1 MSSAAQN
8 TTDGSA
14 DRTSPSAATRA
25 AGISLFTATCIVV
38 ANMIGTGIFT
48 SLGFQVS
55 TLPSGFPIVLLWLI
69 GGLCALCGALAY
81 GELAATFPRSG
92 GEYHFLSVIFHPAL
106 GFLAGWISITVGFAA
121 PIALAA
127 MAFGKYLNTVF
138 PALSPVSLS
147 LAVVALVTA
156 IHLRGIGLGSA
167 FQNVATLLKVLL
179 LVVLIGAGFLVKDP
193 QPVSILPVPGDGAL
207 LMSAPFAVSL
217 IYVMYAYSGW
227 NASTY
232 IVGEVRDPARTVPLS
247 IALGTLLVTI
257 LYVGVNAVFLRTTP
271 LSEMAGKV
279 EVAHVAA
286 VHIFGDA
293 GGRIMAGLICA
304 GLISSVSAMT
314 WVGPRVAMTMGQDW
328 RALSVLARTTPSGVP
343 AIAVLLQSAIVG
355 VLLITSSFAWVLTYV
370 QFSLQLCSFLTVLG
384 LLVLR
389 VRHPEIPRPCRM
401 WGYPVTPLIFLG
413 ISLWMLWHILWSN
426 PVESIAGFC
435 TLLAGLAL
443 YFASKSSSG
452 SSAAPAGSA
461 ATT

>member
-1 MSSAAQN
+1 MSSTARN
-8 TTDGSA
+8 STGGSA
-14 DRTSPSAATRA
+14 QAQPTTTATV

-55 TLPSGFPIVLLWLI
+55 TIPSGFPIMVLWLI
-69 GGLCALCGALAY
+69 GGVCALCGALAY

-92 GEYHFLSVIFHPAL
+92 GEYHFLSVIFHPAV

-127 MAFGKYLNTVF
+127 MAFGQYLNTIF
-138 PALSPVSLS
+138 PTLSSVSLS

-179 LVVLIGAGFLVKDP
+179 LIVLIGAGFLVREP
-193 QPVSILPVPGDGAL
+193 QPVPLLPTEGDGSL
-207 LMSAPFAVSL
+207 LISAPFAVSL

-232 IVGEVRDPARTVPLS
+232 IVGEVKNPARTVPLS
-247 IALGTLLVTI
+247 IAIGTILVTLLY
-257 LYVGVNAVFLRTTP
+257 LGVNAIFLKTTP
-271 LSEMAGKV
+271 LNEMAGKV

-286 VHIFGDA
+286 VHIFGEA

-304 GLISSVSAMT
+304 GLVSSVSAMT

-328 RALSVLARTTPSGVP
+328 RALSLLARTTPTGIPVL
-343 AIAVLLQSAIVG
+343 AILMQSTIVG
-355 VLLITSSFAWVLTYV
+355 TLLITSSFAWVLTYV

-384 LLVLR
+384 LIVLR
-389 VRHPEIPRPCRM
+389 VRRPEIPRPCRM
-401 WGYPVTPLIFLG
+401 WGYPVTPLIFLVV
-413 ISLWMLWHILWSN
+413 SLWMLWHILWSN
-426 PVESIAGFC
+426 PVES
-435 TLLAGLAL
+435 LAGLLTLTLGLGL
-443 YFASKSSSG
+443 YAASRYKRSQVEAAK
-452 SSAAPAGSA
+452 AAPAP
-461 ATT
+461 

>member
-1 MSSAAQN
+1 
-8 TTDGSA
+8 
-14 DRTSPSAATRA
+14 
-25 AGISLFTATCIVV
+25 
-38 ANMIGTGIFT
+38 MIGTGIFT

-55 TLPSGFPIVLLWLI
+55 TIPSAFPIVLLWLI

-138 PALSPVSLS
+138 PALSPVALS

-179 LVVLIGAGFLVKDP
+179 LVVLVAAGFLVKDT
-193 QPVSILPVPGDGAL
+193 QPVSLLPVEGDGSL
-207 LMSAPFAVSL
+207 LVSAPFAVSL

-232 IVGEVRDPARTVPLS
+232 IVGEVRNPARTVPLS
-247 IALGTLLVTI
+247 IAIGTLLVTI

-286 VHIFGDA
+286 VHIFGDS
-293 GGRIMAGLICA
+293 GGRLMAGLICA

-328 RALSVLARTTPSGVP
+328 RALSLLARTTPGGVP

-355 VLLITSSFAWVLTYV
+355 ILLITSSFAWVLTYV

-401 WGYPVTPLIFLG
+401 WGYPVTPIIFLV

-426 PVESIAGFC
+426 PVESISGFC
-435 TLLAGLAL
+435 TLLVGLAL
-443 YFASKSSSG
+443 YFASRHAPRNNAA
-452 SSAAPAGSA
+452 SAV
-461 ATT
+461 TT